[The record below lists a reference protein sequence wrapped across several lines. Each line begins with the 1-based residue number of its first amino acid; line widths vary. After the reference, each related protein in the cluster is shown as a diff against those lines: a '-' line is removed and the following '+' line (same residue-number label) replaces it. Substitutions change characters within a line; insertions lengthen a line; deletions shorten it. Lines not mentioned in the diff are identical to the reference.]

1 LIYPPFR
8 YSSAIFTFYIMDT
21 LLQTKLCK
29 AEWNSIEIQVSPE
42 ERRILQMIKKGYDNV
57 NTRDNFT
64 VNMERF
70 TKLTMTME
78 MQYTLYI
85 KYFQTEISEIKS
97 KYCADTDIWKQVS
110 KFDVETKKVKKLKS
124 IEVFRIQNADS
135 MITHGKNE
143 ILEFLLIDFCR
154 SLCKQIKKDVVTFP
168 YYFYTLSH
176 CYGVCHG
183 GTIQNTNSYLLSFIK
198 AVLEDTA
205 KLVKPEYIISQ
216 SLNILEKNK
225 WLYQFQ
231 DIQLFSHQKELFTI
245 CKTEQDI
252 PKLILYIA
260 PTGTGKTLSPIG
272 LSEGSRIIFVCV
284 ARHVGLALAKSA
296 VSVGKRV
303 AFAFGCS
310 TASDIRLHYFAAID
324 YEVNKRSGKISK
336 VDNSNGAKVE
346 IMICDI
352 QSYLMAMHYMLAFNP
367 AQGIITY
374 WDEPTITMDYET
386 HELHEIIHKNWKNN
400 QIPTVVLSCATL
412 PKENEI
418 LPVLQDFRV
427 KFDGSHIHS
436 IVSSEYRKTIPI
448 VDSNGFSFLP
458 HSHYYD
464 FTEVR
469 RVAKYCLEN
478 KTLLRYFDLE
488 ETVNFIKT
496 VHYVHTK
503 HPEQGVIPERYLIT
517 NYFTDV
523 MQINMSTLKEY
534 YLVLLNQFS
543 EKHWVQI
550 RDLSRKFKKERFQTM
565 QVVKPGE
572 EDPLKGCRLT
582 TVDSHTLTDGPTI
595 YLTKHVINVAKY
607 CVSQSNIPP
616 IILDELLKSIEQN
629 NILQETIDKLEN
641 ELEKAL
647 SVKSNE
653 DPDNTSKTKKTV
665 KEKDTTKNSYA
676 EGLEQKIRQL
686 RYQITS
692 LSLPLE
698 YVPNTTLHQQIWNP
712 KQANS
717 NAYQVLI
724 DQRTVK
730 EVMGLKVDTAY
741 KFLVMMGIGVLE
753 KHEDPK
759 YEELVK
765 RLAQEQKLFLILTSS
780 DYIYGTNY
788 QFCHGFIGNDL
799 EGVTQQKLIQSMGRI
814 GRNNIQQTFS
824 VRFRENLFIEQLF
837 KEPIRN
843 MEAENMNRL
852 FCSD

>member
-1 LIYPPFR
+1 
-8 YSSAIFTFYIMDT
+8 MDT

-42 ERRILQMIKKGYDNV
+42 EKRILQMIKKGYDNV
-57 NTRDNFT
+57 NTKENFT
-64 VNMERF
+64 INMERF
-70 TKLTMTME
+70 TKLDMTME

-85 KYFQTEISEIKS
+85 KYFQTGIAEIKT
-97 KYCADTDIWKQVS
+97 KYCTDDEVWKRVGEFQV
-110 KFDVETKKVKKLKS
+110 ENKKLKKLKS
-124 IEVFRIQNADS
+124 IEALRIQNVDS
-135 MITHGKNE
+135 MISNSRGE
-143 ILEFLLIDFCR
+143 ILEFILMDFCR
-154 SLCKQIKKDVVTFP
+154 SLCKEIKKDVVTFP
-168 YYFYTLSH
+168 YYYYTLNH
-176 CYGVCHG
+176 CYRVCTG
-183 GTIQNTNSYLLSFIK
+183 GTIQNTNSYLLSFVK

-205 KLVKPEYIISQ
+205 ELVKPEYIISQ
-216 SLNILEKNK
+216 SQNILEKNK

-245 CKTEQDI
+245 CRTEQQI

-272 LSEGSRIIFVCV
+272 LSEGSRVLFVCV

-296 VSVGKRV
+296 VSVGKKV

-346 IMICDI
+346 IMICDM
-352 QSYLMAMHYMLAFNP
+352 QSYLVAMYYMLSFNP
-367 AQGIITY
+367 AQSIITY

-386 HELHEIIHKNWKNN
+386 HDLHETINRNWKNN
-400 QIPTVVLSCATL
+400 KIPNMVLSCATL
-412 PKENEI
+412 PKEHEI
-418 LPVLQDFRV
+418 HPVLQDFRV
-427 KFDGSHIHS
+427 KFDGSSIHS

-458 HSHYYD
+458 HSHYSE
-464 FTEVR
+464 FSQLR
-469 RVAKYCLEN
+469 QVAKYCLEN

-488 ETVNFIKT
+488 ETVHFIKT
-496 VHYVHTK
+496 VHYVNTK
-503 HPEQGVIPERYLIT
+503 YGTKEECVVPERYLIP

-534 YLVLLNQFS
+534 YLILLNQFS
-543 EKHWVQI
+543 EKYWVVI
-550 RDLSRKFKKERFQTM
+550 RDLCLKFKKEKYNTI
-565 QVVKPGE
+565 PSN
-572 EDPLKGCRLT
+572 DPLKGCRLT
-582 TVDSHTLTDGPTI
+582 TIDSHTLTDGPTI
-595 YLTKHVINVAKY
+595 YLTKHVINLAKY
-607 CVSQSNIPP
+607 CVFQSNIPP
-616 IILDELLKSIEQN
+616 SIMEELLKSIEQN
-629 NILQETIDKLEN
+629 NILQEQIEKMEN

-647 SVKSNE
+647 TVKSNE
-653 DPDNTSKTKKTV
+653 DTENTNKSKKKV

-676 EGLEQKIRQL
+676 EGLEQNIRQL
-686 RYQITS
+686 RHQIVP

-698 YVPNTTLHQQIWNP
+698 YVPNTSLHQELWNP
-712 KQANS
+712 NKQGNS
-717 NAYQVLI
+717 AAFQVQI
-724 DQRTVK
+724 DQSTVK
-730 EVMGLKVDTAY
+730 EVMGLKVDTVY

-753 KHEDPK
+753 KHDDPK

-788 QFCHGFIGNDL
+788 QFCHGFIGKDL

-824 VRFRENLFIEQLF
+824 VRFRENSFIEQLF
-837 KEPIRN
+837 IEPIKN